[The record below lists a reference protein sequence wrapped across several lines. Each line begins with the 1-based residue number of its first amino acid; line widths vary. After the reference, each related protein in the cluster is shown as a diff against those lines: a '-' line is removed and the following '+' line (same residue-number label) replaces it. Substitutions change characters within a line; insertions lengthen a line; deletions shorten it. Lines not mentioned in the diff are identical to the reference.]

1 MRWRRRPDPAE
12 PALARA
18 LVQMADAERELG
30 MRVFDATRHRPEF
43 LPPLRLPGRSR
54 PLAPRIHQL
63 RLESADH
70 VARLRSIIATY
81 GWPGT
86 RLVGEDGARGY
97 GNTSAQYLQKD
108 PVFGLRRWAKD
119 HGLGILPAGI

>member
-18 LVQMADAERELG
+18 LVQMADVERELG

-43 LPPLRLPGRSR
+43 RGRFAYQVDPGLWPPEY
-54 PLAPRIHQL
+54 HQL